1 MSIENLVNN
10 LKDGNNVEAE
20 KSFKTIMAS
29 KLNDALD
36 AKKVELAGSMAKQKT
51 EEE

>member
-20 KSFKTIMAS
+20 KSFKTVMAS

-36 AKKVELAGSMAKQKT
+36 LSLIHI
-51 EEE
+51 